1 MIIFFRHSIQ
11 KVSVLGTLEQ
21 HVVSSASL
29 PPSQV
34 TESQSNTCST
44 VTVKQE
50 ELVVTS
56 VLATTTHAGLI
67 FKSETTNRTEPS
79 IKNENVDIN
88 SQTVTFS
95 SGGESS
101 KIKQA
106 DTNLVY
112 NVDIQDTITL
122 NNNGSNSSV
131 LQETNKATSS
141 KKQVDTAHDFV
152 DTNAILHS
160 SSSTAEAYPSHNSA
174 PENVNFSCS
183 SISSLED
190 FDSKKF
196 SLSYILSL

>member
-1 MIIFFRHSIQ
+1 M
-11 KVSVLGTLEQ
+11 
-21 HVVSSASL
+21 SSASL
-29 PPSQV
+29 PPYQV
-34 TESQSNTCST
+34 TDSQSNTCST

-50 ELVVTS
+50 ELVVT
-56 VLATTTHAGLI
+56 TTVHAGLT

-79 IKNENVDIN
+79 IKNESVDIN
-88 SQTVTFS
+88 SQAMAFS

-106 DTNLVY
+106 NTNLVY
-112 NVDIQDTITL
+112 NVDIRDTITL
-122 NNNGSNSSV
+122 NNNCSNSSV

-141 KKQVDTAHDFV
+141 KKQVDTAHDFSFSIV
-152 DTNAILHS
+152 DTNVIPHS
-160 SSSTAEAYPSHNSA
+160 SNSTAEAYPFHGSA